1 MIRNSFQYNDVL
13 GEETGKSLLENDSD
27 NELTQNQANYQVYFY
42 IKNEQLMENIEPEVE
57 KHKDEIN
64 ISGIDI
70 DKLVG
75 IDAKFNVL
83 LAKQLRMIELE
94 YTTTLQY
101 ENRLKREISSDLKGM
116 YEDAFDQ
123 NNQFNAFEENGNFSD
138 EDGFEEYS
146 NYNDFIDVDEENQYL
161 RIK

>member
-1 MIRNSFQYNDVL
+1 
-13 GEETGKSLLENDSD
+13 
-27 NELTQNQANYQVYFY
+27 
-42 IKNEQLMENIEPEVE
+42 MENIEPEVE

-146 NYNDFIDVDEENQYL
+146 NYNDFIDVDEEN
-161 RIK
+161 